1 MSRVARLLL
10 APLLARLLLALR
22 RPLSRTRTSIT
33 LYGMPSARS
42 LDIGYIVPVL
52 LRMFNLLSS
61 HGICLAWPAITRS
74 LTLAGVRL
82 PLEERSR
89 RSPHAGPTLLP
100 ERLSRLPQ
108 LLPPCLRHPRLLA
121 RELEMSV
128 ERDTYLQ
135 DNLIRDIAI
144 LMSHRLRRDSP
155 RARPKARAPRINSRT
170 GDTRAKVPKI
180 VLRLNIAIP
189 IGTITIVVAGAVEAA
204 DGEDCSAAR
213 HREVMGRT
221 GSAQQSPS
229 LPHAEDDHA
238 VRAIFMV
245 GYVGFLSPIVPSS
258 TSIEP

>member
-22 RPLSRTRTSIT
+22 RPLSRTRTSTT
-33 LYGMPSARS
+33 LSRMPSARS
-42 LDIGYIVPVL
+42 PDTGYIVPAL

-61 HGICLAWPAITRS
+61 HGICLAWQAIIRS
-74 LTLAGVRL
+74 LTLAGVLL

-89 RSPHAGPTLLP
+89 RSPPAGLTLLP

-108 LLPPCLRHPRLLA
+108 QLPLCRRHLRLLA

-128 ERDTYLQ
+128 VRDTYLQ
-135 DNLIRDIAI
+135 DNMTRDTA
-144 LMSHRLRRDSP
+144 LLVSHRLRKESP
-155 RARPKARAPRINSRT
+155 RARPRARVLRRKSRT
-170 GDTRAKVPKI
+170 GDQRAKVPKI
-180 VLRLNIAIP
+180 VLRLNIAIL
-189 IGTITIVVAGAVEAA
+189 IGTTTDVVAGAAETV
-204 DGEDCSAAR
+204 DGGDCSAVR

-229 LPHAEDDHA
+229 LPHAEDEHA
-238 VRAIFMV
+238 MRAIFMV
-245 GYVGFLSPIVPSS
+245 GYVGLLSPIVPSS